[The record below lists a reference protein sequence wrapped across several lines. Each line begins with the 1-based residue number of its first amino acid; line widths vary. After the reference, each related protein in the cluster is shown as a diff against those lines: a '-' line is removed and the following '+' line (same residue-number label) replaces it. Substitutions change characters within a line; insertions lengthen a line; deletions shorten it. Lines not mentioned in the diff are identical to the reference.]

1 MVILAMPKSI
11 QALLAAMMV
20 CLPAAPSVLALEF
33 DDIDI
38 PYEEFSLDNGL
49 RVIVHTDRK
58 APIVSMVTWYHVG
71 SKDEPENRTGFA
83 HLFEHLMFQGSENH
97 DEDYFGPL
105 SEVGATGINGTTT
118 FDRTAYFQTVPT
130 GALERMLWLESDRMT
145 HLLGAVDQATLDE
158 QRSVVQNEK
167 RQAENRPWGNV
178 WDVVFR
184 GLFSPG
190 HPYRNPVIGSM
201 EDLDA
206 ATVDDVRNWFEIY
219 YGASNVV
226 IVLAGD
232 TDVATARPLIEKYYA
247 DAPAGQPLSRISRWV
262 PQLTENRH
270 EVIYDQAASGF
281 IRRAWAV
288 PSTSRESVGFAL
300 WSTAFSRGRTAPLY
314 RALVEEHRL
323 ASFVQASPI
332 DYELTGVFSIDV
344 QLLPDADVEEARRVL
359 DETLAEFLVTG
370 PDPERL
376 ERQRTQSLTGII
388 RGYESVSSKAVALIT
403 GAVFADNPG
412 RFREPIAAV
421 QDATSE
427 GLSALANEWLTLP
440 YYELTGVPFS
450 GMSGAGA
457 VSADRS
463 RLPDVE
469 AAASLRFPE
478 IEERELDNGIRVVL
492 ARREGLPVTDLV
504 LRFEVG
510 SAEEAPEE
518 RGVTEFAF
526 QQLTSGTTS
535 YDAAELSTEMER
547 LGTFIRATGGTLSSS
562 LNAGGLTEQL
572 PRIIALAADVLS
584 NPTYPEDQ
592 LALQTER
599 QVAEIQQRR
608 NQPNAIARAALVER
622 VFGAEHPYGR
632 QITEEQ
638 VRGIDRGDV
647 ADYHAARIEGQPFT
661 VFAVG
666 DVTMDDL
673 AQWLADGFAGW
684 TVDEPE
690 SRSVA
695 VAPVVASVPPP
706 QAPRVF
712 LVDMPGNPQSVIL
725 AGYPAA
731 PTTVEPDVPN
741 TIANEILGGGF
752 VSRIN
757 LNLREDKGWSYGA
770 GSGLTTD
777 RFQPRFMVSAPVQA
791 DRTTEAVTEIQRELA
806 EYIGSRPATPEEFN
820 QVRERR
826 VRSLAGRF
834 ETGRSLLNSLLA
846 SAAMGRPWDYPL
858 RYAEAL
864 QAVTLEDV
872 HSAALDI
879 IHPDR
884 LTWVIAGDLSLFEE
898 DVRALGIGEA
908 MEIDVFGRPVGAGSG
923 SSGRRL
929 HDPLDSEEVP
939 FDAGETPVDVVQAR
953 ID

>member
-1 MVILAMPKSI
+1 MPKTI
-11 QALLAAMMV
+11 QSLFIATVV
-20 CLPAAPSVLALEF
+20 CLTAATAALAIEF

-38 PYEEFSLDNGL
+38 PYEEFMLDNGL
-49 RVIVHTDRK
+49 HVIVHTDRK
-58 APIVSMVTWYHVG
+58 APIVSMITWYHVG
-71 SKDEPENRTGFA
+71 SKDEPEGRTGFA
-83 HLFEHLMFQGSENH
+83 HLFEHLLFQGSENH

-145 HLLGAVDQATLDE
+145 HLLGAIDQATLDE

-167 RQAENRPWGNV
+167 RQAENRPWGSV

-190 HPYRNPVIGSM
+190 HPYQHPVIGSM

-206 ATVDDVRNWFEIY
+206 ATLADVKDWFDTY

-232 TDVATARPLIEKYYA
+232 IDVATARPLIEKYYA
-247 DAPAGQPLSRISRWV
+247 DAPAGQPLSRIARWV

-270 EVIYDQAASGF
+270 EVLYDQAASGF
-281 IRRAWAV
+281 IRRSWAV
-288 PSTSRESVGFAL
+288 PSTPRESVGFAL
-300 WSTAFSRGRTAPLY
+300 WSSAFSRGRTAPLY

-323 ASFVQASPI
+323 ASFVTASPI

-376 ERQRTQSLTGII
+376 ERQRAQSLTGII
-388 RGYESVSSKAVALIT
+388 RGYETVSSKAQALIAGT
-403 GAVFADNPG
+403 VFGGDPA
-412 RFREPIAAV
+412 RFRQPIAAV

-427 GLSALANEWLTLP
+427 GLSALANEWLTRP
-440 YYELTGVPFS
+440 YYELTGLPFAARAGS
-450 GMSGAGA
+450 GGGA
-457 VSADRS
+457 ADRS
-463 RLPDVE
+463 RLPDAE
-469 AAASLRFPE
+469 PAGSLRFPE
-478 IEERELDNGIRVVL
+478 IVERELDNGIRVVL

-504 LRFEVG
+504 FRFDVG
-510 SAEEAPEE
+510 AAGEASEEQ
-518 RGVTEFAF
+518 GITEFAF

-535 YDAAELSTEMER
+535 RDAVEISIEMER
-547 LGTFIRATGGTLSSS
+547 LGTFVRATGGTRSSS
-562 LNAGGLTEQL
+562 LTAGGLTEQL
-572 PRIIALAADVLS
+572 PQIIALTVDLLS

-599 QVAEIQQRR
+599 RVAEIQQRR
-608 NQPNAIARAALVER
+608 TQPNAVARAALEEQ

-632 QITEEQ
+632 RITEED
-638 VRGIDRGDV
+638 VRRIGRGDV
-647 ADYHAARIEGQPFT
+647 ADYHEARIEGRPFT

-673 AQWLADGFAGW
+673 AQWLQDAFDDW
-684 TVDEPE
+684 TVDEPDAA
-690 SRSVA
+690 SIA
-695 VAPVVASVPPP
+695 VAPVPPP
-706 QAPRVF
+706 EGPRVF
-712 LVDMPGNPQSVIL
+712 LVDMPGSPQSVIL
-725 AGYPAA
+725 AGFPEPA
-731 PTTVEPDVPN
+731 TSVEPDVPN
-741 TIANEILGGGF
+741 SIANEVLGGGF

-757 LNLREDKGWSYGA
+757 LNLREDKGWSYGS
-770 GSGLTTD
+770 GSMLSTD
-777 RFQPRFMVSAPVQA
+777 RFQPIFMVSAPVQA
-791 DRTTEAVTEIQRELA
+791 DRTAEAVTEIQRELE

-820 QVRERR
+820 QSRERR

-834 ETGRSLLNSLLA
+834 ETGRSLLNSLLS
-846 SAAMGRPWDYPL
+846 SAQMGRPWDYPL

-864 QAVTLEDV
+864 QNVTLEDV
-872 HSAALDI
+872 HAAAREL

-884 LTWVIAGDLSLFEE
+884 LTWVIVGDLSLFEG
-898 DVRALGIGEA
+898 DVRALGIGE
-908 MEIDVFGRPVGAGSG
+908 
-923 SSGRRL
+923 
-929 HDPLDSEEVP
+929 
-939 FDAGETPVDVVQAR
+939 VVQVDAFGLPVEAAGGEGAVR
-953 ID
+953 

>member
-1 MVILAMPKSI
+1 MPSMMPRLTVIAATAAA
-11 QALLAAMMV
+11 ALVGLS
-20 CLPAAPSVLALEF
+20 AAPPAPAVEF

-38 PYEEFSLDNGL
+38 PYEEFTLDNGL

-58 APIVSMVTWYHVG
+58 APIVSMISWYHVG
-71 SKDEPENRTGFA
+71 SKDEPEGRTGFA

-105 SEVGATGINGTTT
+105 GEVGATGINGTTT

-130 GALERMLWLESDRMT
+130 GALERMLWLESDRMS

-167 RQAENRPWGNV
+167 RQAENRPWGSV

-190 HPYRNPVIGSM
+190 HPYQHPVIGSM

-206 ATVDDVRNWFEIY
+206 ATLADVKDWFDTY

-232 TDVATARPLIEKYYA
+232 IDAATARPLIEKYYA
-247 DAPAGQPLSRISRWV
+247 DAPAGQPLTRIARWV

-270 EVIYDQAASGF
+270 EVIHDQAASGF

-288 PSTSRESVGFAL
+288 PSTPRESVGFAL
-300 WSTAFSRGRTAPLY
+300 WSSAFSRGRTAPLY

-323 ASFVQASPI
+323 ASFVQASPV

-376 ERQRTQSLTGII
+376 ERQRVQSLTGII
-388 RGYESVSSKAVALIT
+388 RNYESASSKAEALIT
-403 GAVFADNPG
+403 GAVFGGDPA

-421 QDATSE
+421 QEVTSE
-427 GLSALANEWLTLP
+427 SLSALANEWLARP
-440 YYELTGVPFS
+440 YYELTGLPFAARAGS
-450 GMSGAGA
+450 GGG
-457 VSADRS
+457 VADRS
-463 RLPDVE
+463 RLPAAE
-469 AAASLRFPE
+469 AAASLRFPG

-504 LRFEVG
+504 FRFQAG
-510 SAEEAPEE
+510 SAGETPQEQ
-518 RGVTEFAF
+518 GITEFAF

-535 YDAAELSTEMER
+535 LDAAELSIEMER
-547 LGTFIRATGGTLSSS
+547 LGTFVRATGGTLSSS
-562 LNAGGLTEQL
+562 LTAGGLTEVL
-572 PRIIALAADVLS
+572 AEIIALTADILS

-599 QVAEIQQRR
+599 RVTEIRQRR
-608 NQPNAIARAALVER
+608 TQPSAVARAALEER

-632 QITEEQ
+632 RTTEEQ
-638 VRGIDRGDV
+638 VRSIGRGDV
-647 ADYHAARIEGQPFT
+647 ADYHEARIEGRPFT

-673 AQWLADGFAGW
+673 AQWLQDAFADW
-684 TVDEPE
+684 TVDEAENP
-690 SRSVA
+690 SIA
-695 VAPVVASVPPP
+695 VAPVAPMTPPEG
-706 QAPRVF
+706 PRV
-712 LVDMPGNPQSVIL
+712 LVVDMPGSPQSVIL

-731 PTTVEPDVPN
+731 PTPVEPDVPD
-741 TIANEILGGGF
+741 TIANEVLGGGF

-757 LNLREDKGWSYGA
+757 RNLREDKGWSYGA
-770 GSGLTTD
+770 GTILSTD
-777 RFQPRFMVSAPVQA
+777 PFQPIFMVSAPVQA
-791 DRTTEAVTEIQRELA
+791 DRTAEAIAEIKRELE

-820 QVRERR
+820 QSRERR

-834 ETGRSLLNSLLA
+834 ETGRSLLNSLLS
-846 SAAMGRPWDYPL
+846 SARMGRPWDYPL

-864 QAVTLEDV
+864 QDVTLEDV
-872 HSAALDI
+872 HAAAREL
-879 IHPDR
+879 IHADR
-884 LTWVIAGDLSLFEE
+884 LTWVIVGDLSLFEE
-898 DVRALGIGEA
+898 DVRALGIGEVA
-908 MEIDVFGRPVGAGSG
+908 ELDEFGRPVEAGGGA
-923 SSGRRL
+923 
-929 HDPLDSEEVP
+929 P
-939 FDAGETPVDVVQAR
+939 
-953 ID
+953 

>member
-1 MVILAMPKSI
+1 MPAWILR
-11 QALLAAMMV
+11 LLIATAAS
-20 CLPAAPSVLALEF
+20 LTAACTAFAIEF

-38 PYEEFSLDNGL
+38 PYEEFTLDNGL

-58 APIVSMVTWYHVG
+58 APIVSMITWYHVG

-145 HLLGAVDQATLDE
+145 HLLGAVDLATLDE

-167 RQAENRPWGNV
+167 RQGENRSWGNV

-190 HPYRNPVIGSM
+190 HPYQHPVIGSM

-206 ATVDDVRNWFEIY
+206 ATLDDVRDWFETF

-232 TDVATARPLIEKYYA
+232 IDADTARPLIEKYYA
-247 DAPAGQPLSRISRWV
+247 DAPAGQPLTRIARWV

-270 EVIYDQAASGF
+270 EVIHDQAASGF
-281 IRRAWAV
+281 IRRSWAI
-288 PSTSRESVGFAL
+288 PSTPRESVGFAL

-332 DYELTGVFSIDV
+332 DYELAGVFSIDV

-376 ERQRTQSLTGII
+376 ERQRVQSLTGII
-388 RGYESVSSKAVALIT
+388 RGYESVSSKAEALIT
-403 GAVFADNPG
+403 GAVFAHDPG

-421 QDATSE
+421 QEVTVE
-427 GLSALANEWLTLP
+427 GLSALANEWLTRP

-450 GMSGAGA
+450 ARSGGGAGE
-457 VSADRS
+457 ADRS
-463 RLPDVE
+463 RLPDAE

-478 IEERELDNGIRVVL
+478 VGERELGNGIRVVL

-504 LRFEVG
+504 FRFEVG
-510 SAEEAPEE
+510 SAGEASED
-518 RGVTEFAF
+518 RGITEFGF
-526 QQLTSGTTS
+526 QQLNSGTTS
-535 YDAAELSTEMER
+535 LDAAELSTEMER

-562 LNAGGLTEQL
+562 LTAGGLTENL
-572 PRIIALAADVLS
+572 PRIIALTADVLS

-599 QVAEIQQRR
+599 RVTEIQQRR
-608 NQPNAIARAALVER
+608 TQPNAIARAALEER

-638 VRGIDRGDV
+638 VRGIGRADV
-647 ADYHAARIEGQPFT
+647 ADYHAARIKGQPFT

-673 AQWLADGFAGW
+673 AQWLADGFADW
-684 TVDEPE
+684 TVDETENP
-690 SRSVA
+690 SAGAVPDAPAPA
-695 VAPVVASVPPP
+695 VAQVPPP
-706 QAPRVF
+706 EGPRVF
-712 LVDMPGNPQSVIL
+712 LVNMPGSAQSVIL

-731 PTTVEPDVPN
+731 PTSVEPDVPD
-741 TIANEILGGGF
+741 TIASEVLGSGF

-770 GSGLTTD
+770 GSFLTTD
-777 RFQPRFMVSAPVQA
+777 RFQPIFMVSAPVQS
-791 DRTTEAVTEIQRELA
+791 DRTAEAVTEIQRELE
-806 EYIGSRPATPEEFN
+806 EYIGARPATPEEFN
-820 QVRERR
+820 QTRERR

-834 ETGRSLLNSLLA
+834 ETGRALLNSLLS
-846 SAAMGRPWDYPL
+846 SAEMGRPWDYPL

-864 QAVTLEDV
+864 EDVTLEEV
-872 HSAALDI
+872 HAAARDI

-898 DVRALGIGEA
+898 DVRALGIGEVA
-908 MEIDVFGRPVGAGSG
+908 EIDEFGRPV
-923 SSGRRL
+923 
-929 HDPLDSEEVP
+929 
-939 FDAGETPVDVVQAR
+939 DAGGGAR
-953 ID
+953 

>member
-1 MVILAMPKSI
+1 MPTK
-11 QALLAAMMV
+11 LLLLLV
-20 CLPAAPSVLALEF
+20 VTVVGLPAGSPAFAIEF
-33 DDIDI
+33 EDIDI
-38 PYEEFSLDNGL
+38 PHEEITLDNGL

-58 APIVSMVTWYHVG
+58 APIVSMITWYHVG

-167 RQAENRPWGNV
+167 RQAENRPWGSV
-178 WDVVFR
+178 WDVAFR

-190 HPYRNPVIGSM
+190 HPYRHPVIGSM

-206 ATVDDVRNWFEIY
+206 ATLADVKDWFDTY

-232 TDVATARPLIEKYYA
+232 IDAATARPLIEKYYA
-247 DAPAGQPLSRISRWV
+247 DAPAGQPLSRIARWV

-270 EVIYDQAASGF
+270 EVLYDQAASGF
-281 IRRAWAV
+281 IRRSWAI
-288 PSTSRESVGFAL
+288 PSTPRESVGFAL
-300 WSTAFSRGRTAPLY
+300 WSSAFARGRTAPLY

-332 DYELTGVFSIDV
+332 DYELTGVFTIDV
-344 QLLPDADVEEARRVL
+344 QLLADADVEEARRVL
-359 DETLAEFLVTG
+359 DETLAEFLVIG

-376 ERQRTQSLTGII
+376 ERQRAQSMTGII
-388 RGYESVSSKAVALIT
+388 RGYETVSSKAEALIA
-403 GAVFADNPG
+403 GAVFANNPG
-412 RFREPIAAV
+412 RFREPILAV
-421 QDATSE
+421 QEATSE
-427 GLSALANEWLTLP
+427 GLSALANEWLTRP
-440 YYELTGVPFS
+440 YYELTGLPFS
-450 GMSGAGA
+450 ARSGAATGE
-457 VSADRS
+457 VDRS
-463 RLPDVE
+463 RLPDAE

-504 LRFEVG
+504 FRFEAG
-510 SAEEAPEE
+510 SAGEAPEE
-518 RGVTEFAF
+518 QGITEFAY

-535 YDAAELSTEMER
+535 LDAAELSTEMER
-547 LGTFIRATGGTLSSS
+547 LGTFVRASGGTLSSS
-562 LNAGGLTEQL
+562 LTAGGLTENL
-572 PRIIALAADVLS
+572 PEIIALTADILN

-599 QVAEIQQRR
+599 QVTDIRQRR
-608 NQPNAIARAALVER
+608 TQPNAIARAALEER

-638 VRGIDRGDV
+638 VRDIDRGDV

-673 AQWLADGFAGW
+673 AQWLADGFADW
-684 TVDEPE
+684 TVDEPGNQ
-690 SRSVA
+690 SLA
-695 VAPVVASVPPP
+695 VTSIAPVPPP
-706 QAPRVF
+706 EGPRVF
-712 LVDMPGNPQSVIL
+712 LVDMPGSPQSVIL
-725 AGYPAA
+725 AAYPAA
-731 PTTVEPDVPN
+731 PTSIEPDVPN
-741 TIANEILGGGF
+741 TIANEVLGGGF

-770 GSGLTTD
+770 GSMLSTD
-777 RFQPRFMVSAPVQA
+777 RFQPIYMVSAPVQA
-791 DRTTEAVTEIQRELA
+791 DRTAEAVTEILRELE
-806 EYIGSRPATPEEFN
+806 EYVGSSPATPEEFN
-820 QVRERR
+820 QARERR
-826 VRSLAGRF
+826 VRSMAGRF
-834 ETGRSLLNSLLA
+834 ETGRSLLNSLLS
-846 SAAMGRPWDYPL
+846 SAQMGRPWDYPL
-858 RYAEAL
+858 RYVEAL
-864 QAVTLEDV
+864 QDVTLEDV
-872 HSAALDI
+872 HAAAREL
-879 IHPDR
+879 IHADR
-884 LTWVIAGDLSLFEE
+884 LTWVIAGDLSLFED
-898 DVRALGIGEA
+898 DVRALGIGEVT
-908 MEIDVFGRPVGAGSG
+908 EIDEFGRGVETVGGQG
-923 SSGRRL
+923 
-929 HDPLDSEEVP
+929 
-939 FDAGETPVDVVQAR
+939 DVR
-953 ID
+953 